1 MNLHI
6 FKGFKSYVGKL
17 VNTGSNQ
24 KSQIAPQITLDYLE
38 CGSGDTETP
47 LRKAFS
53 AWQVQ
58 VLETITE
65 DQYENFLKAEVHESF
80 NPDEYT
86 QHPVNWPSI

>member
-17 VNTGSNQ
+17 VYTGINP
-24 KSQIAPQITLDYLE
+24 KSQIKLDYLE
-38 CGSGDTETP
+38 CGSGETETP
-47 LRKAFS
+47 LREAFA
-53 AWQVQ
+53 AWQVH

-65 DQYENFLKAEVHESF
+65 DQYKNFLKAEVHESF

-86 QHPVNWPSI
+86 QHPVSWPSI